1 MKILTASQMQRIDR
15 LTTES
20 CGIPSL
26 LLMENAGLGVVE
38 LLDKHFTSLQKER
51 ITVLCG
57 PGNNGGDGL
66 VVARQLGV
74 RGLRPRTLLLA
85 DPRRLKGDAAHN
97 YRMLSGIGGEPR
109 AVSDFDRWTSLT
121 TELGST
127 SLFIDAIF
135 GTGLTR
141 ALEGFYLEVV
151 RDLEANYLEKSG
163 VRWVAVDLP
172 TGISSDSGELTGPC
186 LRADFTVT
194 FTAPKVAHVFP
205 PACERMGEWEV
216 KHIGTPPRLL
226 DEDPELLLN
235 LTTGD
240 HVESLLSHRAPG
252 AHKGNFGHVLLLA
265 GSRGKTGAAALAAQA
280 ALRVG
285 AGLATVGTPSSALP
299 VIASL
304 APEFMTEAL
313 TETNE
318 GTVSREALDYGRLD
332 KLVEGKA
339 VLAVGPGLTTVEET
353 SELIRRVVAR
363 YECPMV
369 LDADGLNAFAG
380 CIDTLTGKGRTRVLT
395 PHPGEMARLM
405 GLSSSEVQAARI
417 DSARELAGR
426 NQLHVVLKGYR
437 TLTADPAGEVWVNP
451 TGNPGMATGGTG
463 DVLTGMVAG
472 LLAQYPDPP
481 VAQVVAA
488 AVYLHGLAGDLAVE
502 RVGQEACVAS
512 NILDTIPE
520 AFRNLRRKSE
530 GRADGA
536 ASA

>member
-26 LLMENAGLGVVE
+26 LLMENAALGVVE
-38 LLDKHFTSLQKER
+38 LLDKHFTPLQKER
-51 ITVLCG
+51 ITILCG

-85 DPRRLKGDAAHN
+85 DPKRLKGDAAHN
-97 YRMLSGIGGEPR
+97 YRMLSGIGGQPR
-109 AVSDFDRWTSLT
+109 AVSDFDRWTSLKI
-121 TELGST
+121 ELAST
-127 SLFIDAIF
+127 SLFVDAIF

-141 ALEGFYLEVV
+141 ALEGFYLDVV

-172 TGISSDSGELTGPC
+172 TGISADSGEWTGPC

-240 HVESLLSHRAPG
+240 LVESLLSHRPPG

-285 AGLATVGTPSSALP
+285 AGLATVATPASALP

-313 TETNE
+313 TETKE
-318 GTVSREALDYGRLD
+318 GTVSLEALDYGRLD
-332 KLVEGKA
+332 KLVEGKD
-339 VLAVGPGLTTVEET
+339 VVAVGPGLTTVEET
-353 SELIRRVVAR
+353 SELVRRVVAR
-363 YECPMV
+363 YESPMV

-380 CIDTLTGKGRTRVLT
+380 CIDTLAGKGRTRVLT

-405 GLSSSEVQAARI
+405 GISSSEVQAARI
-417 DSARELAGR
+417 NSARELAGQ

-481 VAQVVAA
+481 VARVVAA

-512 NILDTIPE
+512 DILDTIPE
-520 AFRNLRRKSE
+520 AFRNLRRKSG